1 MFDALFIGISLI
13 YGILFIGLAI
23 VLLRHQPFIPNAKKL
38 PDLTVLIAFRNEA
51 MHLPNLLHDLDQQN
65 YPSDQLKIILINDH
79 STDKGEL
86 IIQQYSSHK
95 HIRLLHL
102 PPNSTGKKA
111 AIAYGVAH
119 AHTELLVTTDADCRL
134 QTDWLLTIGDFY
146 AQHQPALIVA
156 PVAIVGNGLFA
167 SMQAVEMMSLMAT
180 TAATALA
187 KHAIMNNAANMAF
200 ERSAYVQHQ
209 HQLQHQHHSG
219 DDIFLLFAIK
229 KESPERI
236 HYLDTP
242 KAIVY
247 TQAQTSFLD
256 FFWQRIRWTSKSSS
270 YTDRDAIGMA
280 LLVLVWHL
288 LLATSIMLSINNS
301 DFFLF
306 FTLFLSKSM
315 VDTFILVL
323 FAMRSNQQ
331 KLIRFIIPT
340 IIVYP
345 FYILIIG
352 ILGNFLPFRWKNRTN
367 KTKAT

>member
-1 MFDALFIGISLI
+1 MFDALFIGISFI
-13 YGILFIGLAI
+13 YAILFIAFGI
-23 VLLRHQPFIPNAKKL
+23 VLLQHQPFVPNAKKL

-51 MHLPNLLHDLDQQN
+51 MHLPNLLQDLDQQN
-65 YPSDQLKIILINDH
+65 YPSSNITILLINDH
-79 STDKGEL
+79 SSDAGEL
-86 IIQQYSSHK
+86 IVQHHSSSK

-102 PPNSTGKKA
+102 PPSSIGKKA

-119 AHTELLVTTDADCRL
+119 AQTELLITTDADCRL
-134 QTDWLLTIGDFY
+134 QANWLLTMGSFY
-146 AQHQPALIVA
+146 AQYQPALIVA
-156 PVAIVGNGLFA
+156 PVAIVGSGLFA

-180 TAATALA
+180 TAATAIA

-209 HQLQHQHHSG
+209 SKLQHQYHSG

-229 KESPERI
+229 NESPERI
-236 HYLDTP
+236 RYLDSQ

-247 TQAQTSFLD
+247 TQAQTRFSD

-270 YTDRDAIGMA
+270 YTDKDTIAVA
-280 LLVLVWHL
+280 LLILLWHVLL
-288 LLATSIMLSINNS
+288 TTSIVLSFNNS
-301 DFFLF
+301 DFSLF
-306 FTLFLSKSM
+306 FVLFLSKSM

-323 FAMRSNQQ
+323 FAMRSKQQ
-331 KLIRFIIPT
+331 KQIRFIIPT

-352 ILGNFLPFRWKNRTN
+352 ILGNFLPFRWKNR
-367 KTKAT
+367 KGR